1 MIKKVISIYSISSD
15 YTGIERSIQ
24 IKSRKHCH
32 QKPVDSLKI
41 GLGISG
47 AIVLVG
53 VTLIIIWKILSL
65 VYDKVEYSKFE
76 TEIKDLIWEPGNPI
90 YKDCTTTAQ
99 NPTTNYS
106 RLINPEN
113 QNKYEGIGNTKIGV
127 HEYKKLEEF
136 ERKESN
142 IPETQNKHD
151 KMKQTRVSSHEYLQI
166 EEEMK
171 EANHDTTD
179 TPEKLKK
186 YDKIDQS
193 QADVQK
199 YTKLDEAEEIELDIP
214 DNYDEIN
221 EGQIAADHYM
231 EISQI

>member
-1 MIKKVISIYSISSD
+1 MMKNQISPKTVNLAYCGTHLVVL
-15 YTGIERSIQ
+15 YTLTFIIQ
-24 IKSRKHCH
+24 VS
-32 QKPVDSLKI
+32 
-41 GLGISG
+41 
-47 AIVLVG
+47 
-53 VTLIIIWKILSL
+53 
-65 VYDKVEYSKFE
+65 
-76 TEIKDLIWEPGNPI
+76 KDLFRSSQENPGNPI

-99 NPTTNYS
+99 NPTSNYS

-179 TPEKLKK
+179 TPEKFKK

-193 QADVQK
+193 QADVHK
-199 YTKLDEAEEIELDIP
+199 YKNLDEAEEIELDIP